1 MECTT
6 FMYKA
11 SLYFKQAIVQWFCGL
26 ICIFGFSLES
36 IHNCITDG
44 SVVPLLV
51 EIFMEC
57 GKLDYWRSDS
67 H

>member
-11 SLYFKQAIVQWFCGL
+11 SLYFKQAILQWFCGL

-44 SVVPLLV
+44 SVDQSELV
-51 EIFMEC
+51 D
-57 GKLDYWRSDS
+57 LDFV
-67 H
+67 